1 MKLKKA
7 PSARIA
13 LACLLCI
20 AGAAH
25 AQQPT
30 YKIAY
35 IDPLSGPF
43 ANVGELMLMHTQ
55 YAIEDINA
63 KGGVL
68 GGTKLQLLQFDSK
81 LSAQESQSALQA
93 AIDQGAK
100 AIVTGGSGSSVVT
113 ALVQSV
119 ARWNQRNPGKELI
132 VLNHSSIDPEMT
144 GKGCSFW
151 HFQTEANTAMK
162 MKALANYIKKTPDV
176 KKVYLLNQDYAHG
189 KQWASYGRQM
199 VGLARPDVQFVGEAL
214 HPIGRVKDFAPY
226 IANIRQSGADSV
238 ITGNW
243 GQDMT
248 LLLKAAGDAGYNLR
262 YFNHSAG
269 SVPGTVTAVSQAKTG
284 QLTWVAEWHPG
295 QADTPKA
302 DALAKAYKA
311 KTGKDF
317 LAPRI
322 DMTPRLLAAG
332 HQQGRQRRYREGGA
346 CARRPELRFG
356 GRHGAHAGRRPP
368 TAAASGG
375 EHHRTGGRQGG
386 QGGLGRDELRL
397 SHRCGLQRQRAG
409 TGHRVQDGPALK
421 ALFEGLIE
429 FFRGMCAGHRVLP
442 SANVPRFAPPL
453 FRCGEHPMPC
463 ALGSAAGVRP
473 INQCSENEHAD
484 GVPCAA
490 KSRRSRRR
498 GTFAEQGT
506 PSA

>member
-1 MKLKKA
+1 MKLTHA
-7 PSARIA
+7 PLARIA
-13 LACLLCI
+13 LASLFAI
-20 AGAAH
+20 AGTAAQ

-68 GGTKLQLLQFDSK
+68 GGMKLQLLQFDSK

-113 ALVQSV
+113 ALVLAV

-189 KQWASYGRQM
+189 KQWASYGRQL
-199 VGLARPDVQFVGEAL
+199 VGLARPDIQFVGETL

-226 IANIRQSGADSV
+226 IANIKQSGADSV

-248 LLLKAAGDAGYNLR
+248 LLQKAAGDAGYNLR

-269 SVPGTVTAVSQAKTG
+269 SVPGTVTSVSQAKTG

-295 QADTPKA
+295 QADTPKV

-322 DMTPRLLAAG
+322 DLTPRLLAAAITKAG
-332 HQQGRQRRYREGGA
+332 SVDTVKVARALEDLSFDSVVGPVRMRGEDHQLLLPQVVNTIAPVDGKAVKTGWEGTNYGFRTDAVYTGNELAQGTD
-346 CARRPELRFG
+346 C
-356 GRHGAHAGRRPP
+356 
-368 TAAASGG
+368 
-375 EHHRTGGRQGG
+375 
-386 QGGLGRDELRL
+386 
-397 SHRCGLQRQRAG
+397 
-409 TGHRVQDGPALK
+409 K
-421 ALFEGLIE
+421 
-429 FFRGMCAGHRVLP
+429 M
-442 SANVPRFAPPL
+442 
-453 FRCGEHPMPC
+453 
-463 ALGSAAGVRP
+463 VRP
-473 INQCSENEHAD
+473 
-484 GVPCAA
+484 
-490 KSRRSRRR
+490 
-498 GTFAEQGT
+498 
-506 PSA
+506 

>member
-1 MKLKKA
+1 MKFKKA

-20 AGAAH
+20 AGTAH

-63 KGGVL
+63 RGGVL

-176 KKVYLLNQDYAHG
+176 TKVYLLNQDYAHG

-295 QADTPKA
+295 QADSPKA

-322 DMTPRLLAAG
+322 DMTPRLLAAAIDKAG
-332 HQQGRQRRYREGGA
+332 SA
-346 CARRPELRFG
+346 DTVKVARALEDLRFDSVVG
-356 GRHGAHAGRRPP
+356 PVRMRAEDHQLLLPQVVNTIAPVDGKAV
-368 TAAASGG
+368 
-375 EHHRTGGRQGG
+375 RTGWEGTNYGFRTDAVYSGNELAQGT
-386 QGGLGRDELRL
+386 E
-397 SHRCGLQRQRAG
+397 C
-409 TGHRVQDGPALK
+409 K
-421 ALFEGLIE
+421 
-429 FFRGMCAGHRVLP
+429 M
-442 SANVPRFAPPL
+442 
-453 FRCGEHPMPC
+453 
-463 ALGSAAGVRP
+463 VRP
-473 INQCSENEHAD
+473 
-484 GVPCAA
+484 
-490 KSRRSRRR
+490 
-498 GTFAEQGT
+498 
-506 PSA
+506 

>member
-1 MKLKKA
+1 MPKFNRA
-7 PSARIA
+7 PLAPIA
-13 LACLLCI
+13 LASLL
-20 AGAAH
+20 ALSGAAQ

-43 ANVGELMLMHTQ
+43 ANVGELMLMHVQ
-55 YAIEDINA
+55 YAIEEING

-68 GGTKLQLLQFDSK
+68 GGIKLQLLQFDSK

-144 GKGCSFW
+144 GKTCSFW

-189 KQWASYGRQM
+189 KQWASYGRQL
-199 VGLARPDVQFVGEAL
+199 VGLARPDVQFVGETL
-214 HPIGRVKDFAPY
+214 HPIGRVKDFSPY
-226 IANIRQSGADSV
+226 IANIKQSGADSV

-269 SVPGTVTAVSQAKTG
+269 SVPGTVLAVSQAKLG

-295 QADTPKA
+295 QADTPRV

-317 LAPRI
+317 LSPRI
-322 DMTPRLLAAG
+322 DFTPRLLAAAINKAG
-332 HQQGRQRRYREGGA
+332 STDTVKVAYALEDMTFDSVVGPIRMRAEDHQLLLPQVVNTIAPVDGKKVKSGWEGTDYGFRTDAVYTGNELAQGSD
-346 CARRPELRFG
+346 C
-356 GRHGAHAGRRPP
+356 
-368 TAAASGG
+368 
-375 EHHRTGGRQGG
+375 
-386 QGGLGRDELRL
+386 
-397 SHRCGLQRQRAG
+397 
-409 TGHRVQDGPALK
+409 K
-421 ALFEGLIE
+421 
-429 FFRGMCAGHRVLP
+429 M
-442 SANVPRFAPPL
+442 
-453 FRCGEHPMPC
+453 
-463 ALGSAAGVRP
+463 VRP
-473 INQCSENEHAD
+473 
-484 GVPCAA
+484 G
-490 KSRRSRRR
+490 
-498 GTFAEQGT
+498 G
-506 PSA
+506 

>member
-1 MKLKKA
+1 MKLKNA
-7 PSARIA
+7 PLARIT
-13 LACLLCI
+13 LACLI
-20 AGAAH
+20 ATMATAGT
-25 AQQPT
+25 AQAQAQAPQT

-119 ARWNQRNPGKELI
+119 ARWNQRNPGRELI

-144 GKGCSFW
+144 GKACSFW

-162 MKALANYIKKTPDV
+162 MKALANYIKKTPEV

-189 KQWASYGRQM
+189 KQWASYGRQL
-199 VGLARPDVQFVGEAL
+199 VGLARPDIQFVGETL

-226 IANIRQSGADSV
+226 IANVKQSGADSV

-269 SVPGTVTAVSQAKTG
+269 SVPGTVTAVSQAKLG

-295 QADTPKA
+295 EADTPKV

-322 DMTPRLLAAG
+322 DMTPRLLAAAINKAG
-332 HQQGRQRRYREGGA
+332 STDTVKV
-346 CARRPELRFG
+346 
-356 GRHGAHAGRRPP
+356 AHALEDLNFDSVVGPVRMR
-368 TAAASGG
+368 G
-375 EHHRTGGRQGG
+375 EDHQLLLPQVVNTIAPVDGKTVKVGWEGTNYGFRTDAIYTGNELAQGT
-386 QGGLGRDELRL
+386 D
-397 SHRCGLQRQRAG
+397 C
-409 TGHRVQDGPALK
+409 K
-421 ALFEGLIE
+421 
-429 FFRGMCAGHRVLP
+429 M
-442 SANVPRFAPPL
+442 
-453 FRCGEHPMPC
+453 
-463 ALGSAAGVRP
+463 VRP
-473 INQCSENEHAD
+473 
-484 GVPCAA
+484 
-490 KSRRSRRR
+490 
-498 GTFAEQGT
+498 
-506 PSA
+506 

>member
-1 MKLKKA
+1 MKSSKA
-7 PSARIA
+7 PLARIA
-13 LACLLCI
+13 LACLI
-20 AGAAH
+20 AAAGAAH
-25 AQQPT
+25 AQQAT

-144 GKGCSFW
+144 GKACSFW

-189 KQWASYGRQM
+189 KQWASYGRQL
-199 VGLARPDVQFVGEAL
+199 VGLARPDIQFVGETL

-226 IANIRQSGADSV
+226 IANVKQSGADSV

-269 SVPGTVTAVSQAKTG
+269 SVPGTVTAVSQAKLG

-295 QADTPKA
+295 EADTPKV

-322 DMTPRLLAAG
+322 DMTPRLLAAAINKAG
-332 HQQGRQRRYREGGA
+332 STDTVKV
-346 CARRPELRFG
+346 
-356 GRHGAHAGRRPP
+356 AHALEDLSFDSVVGPVRMRAEDHQLLLPQVVNTIVP
-368 TAAASGG
+368 VDGKTVKTGWEG
-375 EHHRTGGRQGG
+375 TNYGFRTDAVYTGNELAQGT
-386 QGGLGRDELRL
+386 E
-397 SHRCGLQRQRAG
+397 C
-409 TGHRVQDGPALK
+409 K
-421 ALFEGLIE
+421 
-429 FFRGMCAGHRVLP
+429 M
-442 SANVPRFAPPL
+442 
-453 FRCGEHPMPC
+453 
-463 ALGSAAGVRP
+463 VRP
-473 INQCSENEHAD
+473 
-484 GVPCAA
+484 
-490 KSRRSRRR
+490 
-498 GTFAEQGT
+498 
-506 PSA
+506 

>member
-1 MKLKKA
+1 MKLTHA
-7 PSARIA
+7 PLARIA
-13 LACLLCI
+13 LASLFAI
-20 AGAAH
+20 AGTAAQ

-68 GGTKLQLLQFDSK
+68 GGMKLQLLQFDSK

-113 ALVQSV
+113 ALVLAV

-189 KQWASYGRQM
+189 KQWASYGRQL
-199 VGLARPDVQFVGEAL
+199 VGLARPDIQFVGETL

-226 IANIRQSGADSV
+226 IANIKQSGADSV

-248 LLLKAAGDAGYNLR
+248 LLQKAAGDAGYNLR

-269 SVPGTVTAVSQAKTG
+269 SVPGTVTAVSQARTG

-295 QADTPKA
+295 QADTPKV

-322 DMTPRLLAAG
+322 DLTPRLLAA
-332 HQQGRQRRYREGGA
+332 A
-346 CARRPELRFG
+346 IA
-356 GRHGAHAGRRPP
+356 
-368 TAAASGG
+368 
-375 EHHRTGGRQGG
+375 
-386 QGGLGRDELRL
+386 
-397 SHRCGLQRQRAG
+397 
-409 TGHRVQDGPALK
+409 K
-421 ALFEGLIE
+421 A
-429 FFRGMCAGHRVLP
+429 
-442 SANVPRFAPPL
+442 
-453 FRCGEHPMPC
+453 
-463 ALGSAAGVRP
+463 GSADTVKVARALEDLSFDSVVGPVRMRGEDHQLLLPQVVNTIAPVDGKAVKTGWEGTNYGFRTDAVYTGNELAQGTDCKMVRP
-473 INQCSENEHAD
+473 
-484 GVPCAA
+484 
-490 KSRRSRRR
+490 
-498 GTFAEQGT
+498 
-506 PSA
+506 